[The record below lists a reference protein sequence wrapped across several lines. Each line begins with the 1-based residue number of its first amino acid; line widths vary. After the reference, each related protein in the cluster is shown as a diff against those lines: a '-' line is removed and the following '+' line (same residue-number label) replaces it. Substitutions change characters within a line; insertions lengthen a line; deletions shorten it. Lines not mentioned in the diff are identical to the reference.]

1 MIIGF
6 EVKIGGKKGMIVVG
20 NPDIDDGSPLTV
32 RFPVVDMSESLRN
45 QLTEGAEE
53 KRRSL
58 YGMDKKTGQFLVL
71 AEDLT
76 VWVGIHI
83 DPVIRLCG
91 YYCEAN
97 NEKEEFDVEVTLEV
111 DEAVRRSIYGYTL
124 IAIGD
129 AMSILYD

>member
-1 MIIGF
+1 M
-6 EVKIGGKKGMIVVG
+6 
-20 NPDIDDGSPLTV
+20 
-32 RFPVVDMSESLRN
+32 
-45 QLTEGAEE
+45 
-53 KRRSL
+53 
-58 YGMDKKTGQFLVL
+58 
-71 AEDLT
+71 
-76 VWVGIHI
+76 
-83 DPVIRLCG
+83 G